1 VKLCRRE
8 PKRRYFF
15 LFNDILVYAS
25 VSEVVG
31 STTPQYSFHRK
42 FELDKCAVQPIAD
55 TEGTRTSTNTT
66 LDIHTH
72 VHARGIVS
80 PSWMIAIQ

>member
-1 VKLCRRE
+1 MKLCRRE

-66 LDIHTH
+66 LDTH
-72 VHARGIVS
+72 SCARGIVS